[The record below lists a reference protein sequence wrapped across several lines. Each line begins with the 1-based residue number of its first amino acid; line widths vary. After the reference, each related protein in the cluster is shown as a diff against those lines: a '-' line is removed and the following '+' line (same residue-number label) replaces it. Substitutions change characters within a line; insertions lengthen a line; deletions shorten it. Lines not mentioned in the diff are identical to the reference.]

1 MKKVLLT
8 YVLLIASLIPGR
20 GERMPKITFGAEWG
34 YMPAL
39 FSGYHYNFFDPD
51 GFRVDD
57 KNSSFRYVTNGEVT
71 LHAGYNF
78 NEYWN
83 LSFHTGY
90 SGNGDFAPVVP
101 MSLRI
106 TRYLGGNHLSD
117 RWLTFLECGSGIS
130 IKNSPQE
137 IFTGKVGGGYRIS
150 LSRFS
155 KLDFIAAFRM
165 LYTHPD
171 IMYYEYEIPR
181 ELINR
186 NDGYVGSLFLGLSL
200 TF

>member
-1 MKKVLLT
+1 MKRGLMT
-8 YVLLIASLIPGR
+8 YILLISTLVSAR
-20 GERMPKITFGAEWG
+20 GEGMPGVTFGAEWG
-34 YMPAL
+34 YMPVL
-39 FSGYHYNFFDPD
+39 FSGHHYYFFDPD

-57 KNSSFRYVTNGEVT
+57 KDTAFGYFTNGEVT
-71 LHAGYNF
+71 LHVGYNF

-90 SGNGDFAPVVP
+90 SGAGYFNPVVP

-106 TRYLGGNHLSD
+106 TRYLGDDHLSD
-117 RWLTFLECGSGIS
+117 RWFTFFEGGSGIS
-130 IKNSPQE
+130 LNKRPQE
-137 IFTGKVGGGYRIS
+137 IFNGKIGGGYRMS
-150 LSRFS
+150 LSRFT

-171 IMYYEYEIPR
+171 IVYYGYEISR
-181 ELINR
+181 ELTNR
-186 NDGYVGSLFLGLSL
+186 NDGHVGSFFFGLSL

>member
-1 MKKVLLT
+1 MKRGLLT
-8 YVLLIASLIPGR
+8 YILLLTAFVSAR
-20 GERMPKITFGAEWG
+20 GVSMPKITFGAEWG

-39 FSGYHYNFFDPD
+39 FSGHHHNFFDPD

-57 KNSSFRYVTNGEVT
+57 KNTAFGYFTNGEVT

-83 LSFHTGY
+83 LAFHTGY
-90 SGNGDFAPVVP
+90 SGAGDFAPVVP
-101 MSLRI
+101 ISLRI
-106 TRYLGGNHLSD
+106 TRYLGCNHLSD
-117 RWLTFLECGSGIS
+117 RWFTFLEGGSGIS
-130 IKNSPQE
+130 IKEHPQE
-137 IFTGKVGGGYRIS
+137 IFCGKIGGGYRIS
-150 LSRFS
+150 LSRLT

-171 IMYYEYEIPR
+171 IMYYGYEISR
-181 ELINR
+181 ELTNR
-186 NDGYVGSLFLGLSL
+186 NDGHVGSLFFGLSL